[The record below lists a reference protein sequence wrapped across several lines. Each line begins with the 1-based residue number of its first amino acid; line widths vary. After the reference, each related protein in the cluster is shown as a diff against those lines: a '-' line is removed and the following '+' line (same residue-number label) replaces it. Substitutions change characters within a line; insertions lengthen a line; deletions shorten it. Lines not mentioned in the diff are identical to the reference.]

1 MVGERDDF
9 SAELQAVVGR
19 VRSRRLED
27 RSRLVDRGP
36 ERGDVYLAQETWG
49 GEHSRRRHVLV
60 LRIDAGEELAEVV
73 LLGHYPE
80 YATDR
85 DLVLEPHQTD
95 LPYPLVAY
103 CDLRAPIW
111 TIQLGERQ
119 GSVTGDVF
127 DLLPRVSR
135 GAAPDSVIRQVGLP
149 LQGEDDPR
157 RHHKYQEFCD
167 LHRIAGD
174 RIAASL
180 EGRGIFGGIV
190 GVGADV
196 LVTVRRVLPEGTTP
210 SDLDIMPESVVVLDP
225 AILTTPVGDALE
237 AGIEA
242 RQLARFLARH
252 SRVRL
257 PASIVEDG
265 ERLKHLIKRQY
276 GQVGQQHL
284 LNALV
289 RRGGLRPPTSPGVGE
304 GSEAD
309 APEYVLIGQ
318 AA

>member
-1 MVGERDDF
+1 MVGERDDL

-60 LRIDAGEELAEVV
+60 LRIDAAEEFAEVV

-119 GSVTGDVF
+119 GSVTGEVF

-210 SDLDIMPESVVVLDP
+210 SDLDITPESVV
-225 AILTTPVGDALE
+225 LTVDGKIAYRGRIDNLYGGLGRKRLE
-237 AGIEA
+237 ATRHELRDVLRAVLGGREVESAGEEA
-242 RQLARFLARH
+242 
-252 SRVRL
+252 V
-257 PASIVEDG
+257 G
-265 ERLKHLIKRQY
+265 CLI
-276 GQVGQQHL
+276 
-284 LNALV
+284 
-289 RRGGLRPPTSPGVGE
+289 
-304 GSEAD
+304 AD
-309 APEYVLIGQ
+309 FK
-318 AA
+318 